1 MALLKGAEDGVHYP
15 REYFCERPFIAFLK
29 KKKKTFL
36 VNNHLAAGVN
46 LAIAKHILISHI

>member
-15 REYFCERPFIAFLK
+15 RELFSKMPFIVFFF
-29 KKKKTFL
+29 KKTFL
-36 VNNHLAAGVN
+36 VNNHTAAGVN